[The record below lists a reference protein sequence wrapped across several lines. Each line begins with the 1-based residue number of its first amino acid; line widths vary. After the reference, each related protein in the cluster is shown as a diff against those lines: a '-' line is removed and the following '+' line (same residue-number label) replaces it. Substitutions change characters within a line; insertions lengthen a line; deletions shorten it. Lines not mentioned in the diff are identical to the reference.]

1 MGDILTL
8 SELRR
13 IVPPLVEARGLRRA
27 LLFGSYAR
35 GEAGPDSDIDLIVD
49 GGEGFRPLS
58 VYALGEDVREATGKR
73 VDVFELSEIGESRF
87 RDSALGEA
95 VAL

>member
-1 MGDILTL
+1 M
-8 SELRR
+8 
-13 IVPPLVEARGLRRA
+13 EARGLRRA

-73 VDVFELSEIGESRF
+73 VDVFELSEIGEGRF